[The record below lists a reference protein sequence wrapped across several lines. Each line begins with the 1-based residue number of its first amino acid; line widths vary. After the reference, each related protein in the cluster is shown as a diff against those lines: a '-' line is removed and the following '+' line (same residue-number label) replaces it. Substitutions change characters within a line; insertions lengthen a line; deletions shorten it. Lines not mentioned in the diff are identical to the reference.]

1 MWESVLYLV
10 KEMLLLLKLMKR
22 NIVLILCIIGF
33 ASPFIFIQL
42 TDWFYYSSLIGWII
56 GFICIAAAYVI
67 VSKRP
72 DDESTGER
80 TT

>member
-1 MWESVLYLV
+1 MWEFFLYLV
-10 KEMLLLLKLMKR
+10 KEMLALLQMMKR

-56 GFICIAAAYVI
+56 GFICIVSAYVI
-67 VSKRP
+67 VSKQP
-72 DDESTGER
+72 DEDHAGER